1 MASEE
6 SLSVRDMIGFKQTKV
21 QIEGSGEW
29 RKKKPCRVKP
39 NAEIRFSRHRCLDRQ
54 AQMHIPDPV

>member
-39 NAEIRFSRHRCLDRQ
+39 QKAEIRFSRHRCLDRQ
-54 AQMHIPDPV
+54 A